1 MNNIYN
7 NIYILLKMNDE
18 NSIEEIYNDIVKSQ
32 ELEKEMYVELEKYN
46 TSKEKTTEIIRN
58 LNLHVIKR
66 RKLISELR
74 TYCLEN
80 CEEDCETYTESFM
93 NRRRKRRRRRKRER
107 RERREREE
115 AERRERR
122 EREEAERREREEAE
136 REEAERREREE
147 AERRE
152 REESEREEAQA
163 RLICSKFENIISNEE
178 SLNLKKADLKK
189 KLTIMLP
196 LETNTIKS
204 VKLNTNNYKS
214 YKAQTEIMYK
224 LFYMVLLLNVI
235 IIIEILLPIIP
246 SIILNIIRIIIIGV
260 TFITTY
266 ISFQDHYTRDDY
278 DYDKYKFSND
288 KPILTSTSNGVISSE
303 NKVNECV
310 LDLCKNGDCC
320 PDEMFFDRV
329 KGICIVGEENTITD
343 E

>member
-1 MNNIYN
+1 
-7 NIYILLKMNDE
+7 MNDE
-18 NSIEEIYNDIVKSQ
+18 NRIEEVYNDIVKSQ

-115 AERRERR
+115 AEREEAERR

-147 AERRE
+147 A
-152 REESEREEAQA
+152 EREEAQA

-246 SIILNIIRIIIIGV
+246 SIILNILRIIIIGV

-266 ISFQDHYTRDDY
+266 ISAQDHYTRDDY
-278 DYDKYKFSND
+278 DYDKYKFAND
-288 KPILTSTSNGVISSE
+288 KHLLSSASSSGVSE

-329 KGICIVGEENTITD
+329 KGICIVGEKNTISN

>member
-1 MNNIYN
+1 
-7 NIYILLKMNDE
+7 MNDE
-18 NSIEEIYNDIVKSQ
+18 NRIEEVYNDIVKSQ

-93 NRRRKRRRRRKRER
+93 NRKRRRRKRRRRKRER

-122 EREEAERREREEAE
+122 ERREREEAE

-152 REESEREEAQA
+152 REEAEREEAER

-178 SLNLKKADLKK
+178 SLNLQKADLKK
-189 KLTIMLP
+189 KLAIMLP
-196 LETNTIKS
+196 LEINTIKS

-224 LFYMVLLLNVI
+224 IFYMVLLLNVI

-246 SIILNIIRIIIIGV
+246 SIILNILRIIIIGV

-266 ISFQDHYTRDDY
+266 ISAQDHYTRDDY
-278 DYDKYKFSND
+278 DYDKYKFAND
-288 KPILTSTSNGVISSE
+288 KHLLSSASSSGVSE

-329 KGICIVGEENTITD
+329 KGICIVGEKNTISN

>member
-18 NSIEEIYNDIVKSQ
+18 KSIEEIYNDIVKSQ
-32 ELEKEMYVELEKYN
+32 ELEKEMDVELEKYN

-80 CEEDCETYTESFM
+80 CEENCETYTETYTESFM
-93 NRRRKRRRRRKRER
+93 NRKRRRRKRRRRKRER
-107 RERREREE
+107 R
-115 AERRERR
+115 
-122 EREEAERREREEAE
+122 ERREREEAE

-152 REESEREEAQA
+152 REEAEREEAQA

-288 KPILTSTSNGVISSE
+288 KPILNSTSNGVISSE